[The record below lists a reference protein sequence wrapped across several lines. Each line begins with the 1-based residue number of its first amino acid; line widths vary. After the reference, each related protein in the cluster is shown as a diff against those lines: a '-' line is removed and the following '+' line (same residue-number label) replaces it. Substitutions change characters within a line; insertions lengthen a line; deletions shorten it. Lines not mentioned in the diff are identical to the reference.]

1 MCTWFYADYKS
12 LENYITRAQKS
23 PLTNEIMYT
32 MFRSTA
38 MTGDIRPT
46 DVAAVIAS
54 GRSGNM
60 GVFPMVWGFTN
71 EASIKP
77 IINCRIETADQKN
90 LWRESW
96 HTRRCVI
103 PASRYYEWGVL
114 PTEDG
119 YNIHRQQ
126 RDIKKTRFAIQ
137 PTGAEITFLAGL
149 YRYEEHNGKQILMFS
164 VITRESVEPVSSI
177 HDRMPVIL
185 DKENVK
191 EWIRPNGDPSTIVE
205 KALSNM
211 VFERAV
217 DYPRFPPE
225 TITA

>member
-23 PLTNEIMYT
+23 PLANEIMVT
-32 MFRSTA
+32 MSRNIA

-54 GRSGNM
+54 GKSGNI

-71 EASIKP
+71 EASSKP

-103 PASRYYEWGVL
+103 PASWYYEWVGRNMYESFYRHDLMRYTNIEGVV
-114 PTEDG
+114 TELNPPYRRLKVVKTAIPFDDIYTIELVG
-119 YNIHRQQ
+119 KNI
-126 RDIKKTRFAIQ
+126 IF
-137 PTGAEITFLAGL
+137 
-149 YRYEEHNGKQILMFS
+149 
-164 VITRESVEPVSSI
+164 
-177 HDRMPVIL
+177 
-185 DKENVK
+185 
-191 EWIRPNGDPSTIVE
+191 
-205 KALSNM
+205 
-211 VFERAV
+211 
-217 DYPRFPPE
+217 
-225 TITA
+225 

>member
-23 PLTNEIMYT
+23 PLANEIMLT
-32 MFRSTA
+32 MSRSIA

-46 DVAAVIAS
+46 DVAAIIAS

-71 EASIKP
+71 EASTKP

-103 PASRYYEWGVL
+103 PASWYYEWGVL
-114 PTEDG
+114 PTDEG

-137 PTGAEITFLAGL
+137 PAGAEIAFLAGL
-149 YRYEEHNGKQILMFS
+149 YRYEEHNGKQIPMFS
-164 VITRESVEPVSSI
+164 VITREAVEPIRSI
-177 HDRMPVIL
+177 HDRMPLMLRQDDVR
-185 DKENVK
+185 
-191 EWIRPNGDPSTIVE
+191 EWVRTDASPSGIT
-205 KALSNM
+205 
-211 VFERAV
+211 ERALTDV
-217 DYPRFPPE
+217 IME
-225 TITA
+225 AASV